1 VRSSPRDRA
10 VDGLRGWAA
19 LMVVCYHFFWEL
31 LGVRFPAIRNP
42 LLAGFLNGDFAV
54 SIFFV
59 LSGIALTSGYFATGD
74 RRILVALAVKRY
86 PRLTIPIFFACLITL
101 ILYQTGLT
109 FCGPAG
115 ALIHRPEWIGSW
127 LSLPVT
133 PARLVQFS
141 LADVYLTRT
150 HTTAL
155 NPFLWTMQ
163 IEIWAS
169 FLIFS
174 SLLSRSIGG
183 LALSAALLLFSL
195 FFVIITIDQIL
206 NFLAG
211 VLFSFG
217 YFRSNLR
224 KLTGDRRV
232 QVGAMVT
239 ALAVPFIQ
247 AWALLSHAA
256 APIVIWSAVVF
267 TCAVLISKP
276 LRAILELPVS
286 QSLGRISLHLYLIQ
300 FPVMISATAAS
311 LLWLSRHGKLDLSS
325 ALLTSSASIALCILL
340 ARLMAPLDRLTHLI
354 CERVQGIFAE
364 HFSR

>member
-1 VRSSPRDRA
+1 
-10 VDGLRGWAA
+10 
-19 LMVVCYHFFWEL
+19 
-31 LGVRFPAIRNP
+31 
-42 LLAGFLNGDFAV
+42 
-54 SIFFV
+54 
-59 LSGIALTSGYFATGD
+59 
-74 RRILVALAVKRY
+74 
-86 PRLTIPIFFACLITL
+86 
-101 ILYQTGLT
+101 
-109 FCGPAG
+109 
-115 ALIHRPEWIGSW
+115 
-127 LSLPVT
+127 
-133 PARLVQFS
+133 
-141 LADVYLTRT
+141 
-150 HTTAL
+150 
-155 NPFLWTMQ
+155 MQ
-163 IEIWAS
+163 IEIWVS
-169 FLIFS
+169 FLIFA

-211 VLFSFG
+211 VLLSFG

-224 KLTGDRRV
+224 ELTGDRRV

-286 QSLGRISLHLYLIQ
+286 QSLGRISLNLYLIQ

-354 CERVQGIFAE
+354 CERVHGIFAE